1 MLGHKTVMR
10 SDHAALQYLKRV
22 KEPVGQQAHWMDFIE
37 QFDLEICHR
46 KGASHA
52 NTDALS
58 RKPRC
63 EQDDQACRQCVGCK
77 RDPAGIPAGRWPGE
91 RGGRHEHRRAIH
103 GACTECEG
111 RAHPQG
117 SPRTGAVT
125 SRVRARKRDSQGDP
139 SAATAV
145 PNSHGMRRVLTAVP
159 IVRRSAIQ
167 RYGMGRDLGLEWCV
181 NRRRQLYHD
190 QPVEQTRPPT
200 ATDTCRHASDF
211 PMKWTYAHLA
221 ELQRKDPAIG
231 VVYE

>member
-1 MLGHKTVMR
+1 MNTVGPYTGLAPSAR
-10 SDHAALQYLKRV
+10 GERTRKAVHARVPSPAGSEHVSETV
-22 KEPVGQQAHWMDFIE
+22 KEILVP
-37 QFDLEICHR
+37 
-46 KGASHA
+46 
-52 NTDALS
+52 
-58 RKPRC
+58 P
-63 EQDDQACRQCVGCK
+63 
-77 RDPAGIPAGRWPGE
+77 PP
-91 RGGRHEHRRAIH
+91 
-103 GACTECEG
+103 
-111 RAHPQG
+111 
-117 SPRTGAVT
+117 
-125 SRVRARKRDSQGDP
+125 SQTHMGW
-139 SAATAV
+139 
-145 PNSHGMRRVLTAVP
+145 RVLTAVP

>member
-22 KEPVGQQAHWMDFIE
+22 KEPVWQQAHWMDFIE

-145 PNSHGMRRVLTAVP
+145 PNSHGMEGADGRTDRETQRDTE
-159 IVRRSAIQ
+159 VRH
-167 RYGMGRDLGLEWCV
+167 GEGPG
-181 NRRRQLYHD
+181 
-190 QPVEQTRPPT
+190 T
-200 ATDTCRHASDF
+200 
-211 PMKWTYAHLA
+211 
-221 ELQRKDPAIG
+221 G
-231 VVYE
+231 VVCKQTPTTLSRPACRTDAAADGDRHV